1 MPATKRGIFHN
12 LRESK
17 YVVSNGEITFYFS
30 SEFYLSKFLEEYQGN
45 RLKFKKKMES
55 LLEDHPFN
63 MDTAAD
69 IQLYESIEK
78 RGFFARILRE
88 KITKEN
94 LYQYALRKMTQNDS
108 GEWVRVSA

>member
-30 SEFYLSKFLEEYQGN
+30 SEFYLMKFLEEYQDN
-45 RLKFKKKMES
+45 RLKFKKKMNQ
-55 LLEDHPFN
+55 LLENNPFN
-63 MDTAAD
+63 MDSAAD
-69 IQLYESIEK
+69 IQLYERIEK
-78 RGFFARILRE
+78 RGFFAKILRA
-88 KITKEN
+88 KMTKEN
-94 LYQYALRKMTQNDS
+94 LYHYALRKMTEHHS